1 MYNRIL
7 VINLMYIGDLLFATP
22 LLRTLRA
29 NYPEAEIVLLADKKN
44 CDVVRYNPH
53 ISELIAID
61 KKGYHNKLKNYLGVI
76 ADIRRRQFDL
86 VINLHRNER
95 ASAIAAFSGA
105 KKIIGF
111 SAKGF
116 GFFFDK
122 VVHERT
128 DIHQVDAYMETL
140 KAVGVKRIDNQG
152 LEMWVDEK
160 SQKKADEIWQYHFPD
175 TSGNLRSSPK
185 TPVIGINTGGSWPTK
200 RWTKSGFANLADKIL
215 ASGYGVVFF
224 GGPMDKEDVEE
235 ILSLMVERD
244 SPQLVLLT
252 GKTTLLEMAA
262 LANKCTAFIS
272 GDSGPMHIAVSQKVP
287 VIAIFGPSDPLRYA
301 PYGQKKSVIKSNQ
314 ECLGCGEHSCVGH
327 ECMHGVT
334 IDMVWSQ
341 LAFIIKHPT

>member
-22 LLRTLRA
+22 LLRSLRT

-61 KKGYHNKLKNYLGVI
+61 KKGYHNKLKNYLGLI
-76 ADIRRRQFDL
+76 ADIRKRQFDL

-105 KKIIGF
+105 KKIVGF
-111 SAKGF
+111 SARGF
-116 GFFFDK
+116 GIFFDE

-140 KAVGVKRIDNQG
+140 KAAGVKQIDNQG

-160 SQKKADEIWQYHFPD
+160 SQKKVDEIWQDAFSNLATHSQFPI
-175 TSGNLRSSPK
+175 
-185 TPVIGINTGGSWPTK
+185 IGINTGGSWPTK
-200 RWTKSGFANLADKIL
+200 RWTKSGFASLADKLL
-215 ASGYGVVFF
+215 ANGYGVVFF
-224 GGPMDKEDVEE
+224 GGPMDKEDVEK
-235 ILSLMVERD
+235 IQNLMVERD
-244 SPQLVLLT
+244 SSQLVIFT

-262 LANKCTAFIS
+262 LASKCTVFIS
-272 GDSGPMHIAVSQKVP
+272 GDSGPMHIAVSQRVP
-287 VIAIFGPSDPLRYA
+287 VVAIFGPSDPVRYA
-301 PYGQKKSVIKSNQ
+301 PYGQENSVITSKQ
-314 ECLGCGEHSCVGH
+314 ECLGCGAHSCVGH

-334 IDMVWSQ
+334 IDMVWNELVFNTKLLS
-341 LAFIIKHPT
+341 